1 MANIIIKKG
10 DYTNESAIYNEINY
24 ALSSEYYKYSGAAGL
39 LWYPSL
45 RQCCTDI
52 VLGANDIDPNI
63 ESMTGAF
70 KTVKSAYGKTDGNQI
85 LHLIVAFRRE
95 DCMTPILA
103 NIFAAQLAEYI
114 GQRFQVVYGIH
125 MGSVYNS
132 GYLHVHFV
140 INTVSYIDGNRLYDK
155 NTYYYDICNVAKTF
169 SPDLRWNVYVD
180 CK

>member
-63 ESMTGAF
+63 ESMAGAF

-85 LHLIVAFRRE
+85 LHVIIGFHKKENTNLPL
-95 DCMTPILA
+95 TH
-103 NIFAAQLAEYI
+103 IFAEQLAAYI

-125 MGSVYNS
+125 MSR
-132 GYLHVHFV
+132 GYLHIHFV

-155 NTYYYDICNVAKTF
+155 NTYYYDICNAAKTF

-180 CK
+180 YK